1 MLGYFNYIFMVI
13 FTLECI
19 FKLIALKC
27 AYFKDGWNIFDFVV
41 VVGTALVLVISWI
54 PALNLNL
61 GMQATLVRI
70 LRILRV
76 LRIVKRAKKLKIIVE
91 TIMEALPA
99 LGSLGTLLMLFIFLF
114 TIVGIQLFSFIQ
126 LQDALNYHVNFQN
139 FSDAFL
145 LLLRCATGEAW
156 NELMFDTARPFSI
169 TF

>member
-1 MLGYFNYIFMVI
+1 MIKLVNNPAFDSLIMVCILLNTLVLAVVWYDMSQATEDVLGVLNYIFMII
-13 FTLECI
+13 FTLECV

-41 VVGTALVLVISWI
+41 VVGTALVLIISFI
-54 PALNLNL
+54 PAIGLNL

-114 TIVGIQLFSFIQ
+114 TIVGIQIFSFIQ
-126 LQDALNYHVNFQN
+126 
-139 FSDAFL
+139 
-145 LLLRCATGEAW
+145 E
-156 NELMFDTARPFSI
+156 
-169 TF
+169 